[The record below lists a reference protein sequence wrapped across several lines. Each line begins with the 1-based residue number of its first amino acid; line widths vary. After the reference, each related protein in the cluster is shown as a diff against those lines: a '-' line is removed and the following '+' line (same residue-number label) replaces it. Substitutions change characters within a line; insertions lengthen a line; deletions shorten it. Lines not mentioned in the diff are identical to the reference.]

1 MSDKNQEDSWRQ
13 LALEIVATLSE
24 TASAMLRKQT
34 KFLPAIITIIL
45 QLMCELEEEDDW
57 SVQDE
62 VSSYWSIIWGAS
74 GVIQYILKKVY
85 FSNICVA

>member
-74 GVIQYILKKVY
+74 GVTQYICKKY
-85 FSNICVA
+85 IFM